1 MKMRDKIE
9 AVMRVQPYRDE
20 IISKLEEII
29 KNTYDYFLSDVR
41 DFTIADGIITADYNY
56 ACRGEYDMA
65 SAGVPVEWLDEG
77 FDYESA
83 YREQVRK
90 AEEKRREAELEQ
102 KRKEAAAKKA
112 AAEQRAKKEYET
124 YLRLKNKYE
133 GSTK

>member
-1 MKMRDKIE
+1 MRDKIE
-9 AVMRVQPYRDE
+9 AVKNVQPYRDE

-29 KNTYDYFLSDVR
+29 KNTYDYHLDSVNS
-41 DFTIADGIITADYNY
+41 FTIADGIITADYSY
-56 ACRGEYDMA
+56 TCRGEHDMD

-83 YREQVRK
+83 YREEVCR
-90 AEEKRREAELEQ
+90 AEERRREAELEQ

-112 AAEQRAKKEYET
+112 TAEQRAKKEYET

-133 GSTK
+133 GSKK